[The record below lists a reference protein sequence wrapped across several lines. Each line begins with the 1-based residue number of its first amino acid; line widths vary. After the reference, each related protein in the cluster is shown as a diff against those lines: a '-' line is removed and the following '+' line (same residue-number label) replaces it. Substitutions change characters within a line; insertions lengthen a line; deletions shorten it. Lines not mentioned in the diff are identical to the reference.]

1 MTRHDLSKA
10 PINDFEIRFYAPHR
24 GAPHPRFD
32 RFEEGVEQ
40 AYEYLKDPLHADF
53 ALVVG
58 PVERGT
64 PVPNLLLERKPD
76 VGVLIQLYLPER
88 ISPAGED
95 GYYNLVEPEN
105 LNRVSI
111 KDVSTIYE
119 EPDRKDMVQT
129 RLSEGVLFSKR
140 MYVRPKVAE
149 DALKSYLESRNL
161 NDMLKTK
168 PWKFIGL
175 I

>member
-1 MTRHDLSKA
+1 MPS
-10 PINDFEIRFYAPHR
+10 NSFEIRFYTPHN

-40 AYEYLKDPLHADF
+40 AYEYLKDPRHADF
-53 ALVVG
+53 ALLVG

-64 PVPNLLLERKPD
+64 PEPNLLLERKPD
-76 VGVLIQLYLPER
+76 VGVLVQLYLPER

-95 GYYNLVEPEN
+95 GYYNLVEREN

-119 EPDRKDMVQT
+119 EPDRKDMVAS
-129 RLSEGVLFSKR
+129 RLGQGVLFSKR
-140 MYVRPKVAE
+140 MYVPPALAE
-149 DALKSYLESRNL
+149 DALKSYLDSRNL
-161 NDMLKTK
+161 DTALKEK
-168 PWKFIGL
+168 PWKFVGL